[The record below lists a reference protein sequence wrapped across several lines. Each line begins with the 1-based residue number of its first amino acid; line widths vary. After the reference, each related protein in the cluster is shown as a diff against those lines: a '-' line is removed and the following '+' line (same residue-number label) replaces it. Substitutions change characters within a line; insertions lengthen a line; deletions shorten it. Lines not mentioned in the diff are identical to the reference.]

1 MALSRSLPKGGELP
15 QDAAAAAGWQTE
27 RRQRL
32 REVVRAKDYKTI
44 ATEAGRETKGNV
56 TAVYWRLMMD
66 SDWTVPVVELTG
78 QRMEKTAI
86 LVADGGRQAAA
97 ANASQLLSEG
107 YRVLAVDPFYLG
119 ESKIRQSDWLFALLV
134 ATVGDRSLG
143 LQASQLAAVARWSAG
158 RDSGA
163 PVTLVAIGPRSSVF
177 TLVAASLETQAV
189 AAVEVRQ
196 SLGSLKEIIERN
208 AAVAESPELFC
219 FGLLECCD
227 VRQLTALIASR
238 PVRFIEPSD
247 RAKQE
252 LAGLNAWYQLLGRP
266 HDPLLP

>member
-1 MALSRSLPKGGELP
+1 
-15 QDAAAAAGWQTE
+15 
-27 RRQRL
+27 
-32 REVVRAKDYKTI
+32 
-44 ATEAGRETKGNV
+44 V
-56 TAVYWRLMMD
+56 TAIYWRLMME
-66 SDWTVPVVELTG
+66 SDWTMPVVELTG
-78 QRMEKTAI
+78 QRVEKTAI

-107 YRVLAVDPFYLG
+107 YRVLAVDPFYFG

-134 ATVGDRSLG
+134 ATVGDRPLG
-143 LQASQLAAVARWSAG
+143 LQASQVAAVARWAAG
-158 RDSGA
+158 RDSAGL
-163 PVTLVAIGPRSSVF
+163 VTLVAIGPRSSVF

-189 AAVEVRQ
+189 AAVELRQ

-208 AAVAESPELFC
+208 ATVSESPEQFC

-227 VRQLTALIASR
+227 VKQLTALVAPR